1 MFTTPTK
8 SARLRSNDL
17 ASCDRQISLMAAF
30 SRVFTLVVD
39 GRPILAFE
47 AGGTREAHGICKEMW
62 LRDDLTV
69 LRSGGVPLYT
79 TQSKLSVR
87 LATAEE
93 ETIFFDQTANLAKP
107 SDEMFLGYLIQ
118 LDA

>member
-30 SRVFTLVVD
+30 SRVFTLEVD

-47 AGGTREAHGICKEMW
+47 AAGTER
-62 LRDDLTV
+62 LTESAKK
-69 LRSGGVPLYT
+69 RGFAT
-79 TQSKLSVR
+79 T
-87 LATAEE
+87 
-93 ETIFFDQTANLAKP
+93 
-107 SDEMFLGYLIQ
+107 
-118 LDA
+118 